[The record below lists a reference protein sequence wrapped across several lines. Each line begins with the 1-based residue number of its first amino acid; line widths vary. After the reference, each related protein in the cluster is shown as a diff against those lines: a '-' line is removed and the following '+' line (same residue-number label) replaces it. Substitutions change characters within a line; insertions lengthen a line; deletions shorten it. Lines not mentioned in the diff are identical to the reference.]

1 LRAACAL
8 RQRVALARAPRV
20 GVASLQ
26 AVRAG
31 FAAPGSGQEA
41 WRCRKPFLRLVVE
54 LEPAFAQGG
63 LTRPSNARATLPSR
77 RSCSCA
83 LSSCLFSIAVNY
95 CFRQAPA
102 PAFLFQLIWRMSPDF
117 WRDVPQQVT
126 DPNWLQQLAGVSEI
140 SERCPAHDVVRLS
153 LAPIANLHKIRVCP
167 CAMKLTVTLLAAL
180 AIGALS
186 SCVSPRAYVDAAE
199 IEIIN
204 NHTAVNHQIG
214 EAAKAAI
221 ARKDWAAV
229 ESLRQSFYEG
239 ERSKEAALAALD
251 HERDRILV
259 RDQIS
264 ALNSIGTELRLQ
276 RQF

>member
-1 LRAACAL
+1 
-8 RQRVALARAPRV
+8 
-20 GVASLQ
+20 
-26 AVRAG
+26 
-31 FAAPGSGQEA
+31 
-41 WRCRKPFLRLVVE
+41 
-54 LEPAFAQGG
+54 
-63 LTRPSNARATLPSR
+63 
-77 RSCSCA
+77 
-83 LSSCLFSIAVNY
+83 
-95 CFRQAPA
+95 
-102 PAFLFQLIWRMSPDF
+102 
-117 WRDVPQQVT
+117 
-126 DPNWLQQLAGVSEI
+126 
-140 SERCPAHDVVRLS
+140 
-153 LAPIANLHKIRVCP
+153 
-167 CAMKLTVTLLAAL
+167 MKLTVTLLAAL

-264 ALNSIGTELRLQ
+264 TLNSIGTELRLQ